1 MIGIRRRIRGKDR
14 LTRYQ
19 KAIIRACCVVYND
32 DPWRIA
38 VGLAELQFC
47 GTQDAFELGCEKGW
61 IPDGVAGEVR
71 ELIFGDGL
79 RLCRLRSDAEGKKE
93 N

>member
-1 MIGIRRRIRGKDR
+1 MTVRVRGKDR

-19 KAIIRACCVVYND
+19 KAIVRACCVVYND
-32 DPWRIA
+32 PWKIA

-47 GTQDAFELGCEKGW
+47 RVQDAFELGCEKGW